1 VRIIITGG
9 NRGVGKATASALASA
24 GHEVVIACRT
34 VDEGWKAAAEMH
46 GDIEVAQLDLADLTS
61 VRKFA
66 ESADEVDILINNAG
80 VLGLPPARTQD
91 GFEAHMGINH
101 LGHFALTCLL
111 GERIKNRIICVTSS
125 LYQFARLH
133 ADDLNRERRRYSSYS
148 AYSESKLANM
158 LFVHELGRR
167 GRTAYAADP
176 GSVATDIF
184 RDANR
189 FAALFGKFCG
199 PRFAQTP
206 ADGARS
212 TLAAV
217 TTTLPSGTYFAP
229 LGLAHQ
235 WGTPAPVLPRRK
247 ARDPEMSSKLWEMSA
262 ALTKCD
268 WPT

>member
-9 NRGVGKATASALASA
+9 NRGVGKAAASALAAA
-24 GHEVVIACRT
+24 GHEVVIACRA
-34 VDEGWKAAAEMH
+34 VDKGWTAAEAMH
-46 GDIEVAQLDLADLTS
+46 GHVEVQRLDLADLAS

-80 VLGLPPARTQD
+80 VLGVPPTRTQD
-91 GFEAHMGINH
+91 GFEAHMGTNH

-125 LYQFARLH
+125 TYQFARLH
-133 ADDLNRERRRYSSYS
+133 ADDLNRERRRYSRYS
-148 AYSESKLANM
+148 AYAESKLATM
-158 LFVHELGRR
+158 LFVHELARR

-189 FAALFGKFCG
+189 FAALFGQFCG
-199 PRFAQTP
+199 PLFAQTP
-206 ADGARS
+206 AEGARS

-229 LGLAHQ
+229 RGLAHQ

-247 ARDPEMSSKLWEMSA
+247 ARDPEMSSKLWEVSA
-262 ALTKCD
+262 TLTNTD
-268 WPT
+268 WAT

>member
-9 NRGVGKATASALASA
+9 NRGVGRAVASALASA

-34 VDEGWKAAAEMH
+34 VEEGLTAAETMH
-46 GDIEVAQLDLADLTS
+46 GDVEVQRLDLADLTS

-66 ESADEVDILINNAG
+66 ESTGEVDILINNAG

-91 GFEAHMGINH
+91 GFEAHMGTNH

-125 LYQFARLH
+125 FYQLARLH
-133 ADDLNRERRRYSSYS
+133 TDDLNREQRRYSRYS
-148 AYSESKLANM
+148 AYAESKLANM
-158 LFVHELGRR
+158 LFVHELARR
-167 GRTAYAADP
+167 GVRAYAADP

-189 FAALFGKFCG
+189 SAALFGQFCG
-199 PRFAQTP
+199 PLFAQTP

-229 LGLAHQ
+229 RGLAHQ
-235 WGTPAPVLPRRK
+235 RGTPAPVLPRRK
-247 ARDPEMSSKLWEMSA
+247 ARDPEMSSKLWKVSA
-262 ALTKCD
+262 SLTNCD

>member
-1 VRIIITGG
+1 VKIIITGG
-9 NRGVGKATASALASA
+9 NRGVGKAAASALASA
-24 GHEVVIACRT
+24 GHDVVIACRA
-34 VDEGWKAAAEMH
+34 VDEGRRAAKEMH
-46 GDIEVAQLDLADLTS
+46 GDVEVERLDLADLAS

-66 ESADEVDILINNAG
+66 ESADDVDILINNAG
-80 VLGLPPARTQD
+80 VLGLPPTRTQD
-91 GFEAHMGINH
+91 GFEAHMGTNH

-125 LYQFARLH
+125 FYQLARLH
-133 ADDLNRERRRYSSYS
+133 TDDLNRKRRRYSRYS
-148 AYSESKLANM
+148 AYAESKLANM
-158 LFVHELGRR
+158 LFVHELVRR

-189 FAALFGKFCG
+189 SAALFGKFCG
-199 PRFAQTP
+199 PLFAQTP

-229 LGLAHQ
+229 RGLAHQ
-235 WGTPAPVLPRRK
+235 RGTPAPVLPRRK
-247 ARDPEMSSKLWEMSA
+247 ARDPEMSSKLWEVSA
-262 ALTKCD
+262 ALTNSD
-268 WPT
+268 WAT